1 MIKRILLL
9 AFTGTMAASVQAE
22 GLSGAQMETMKTL
35 LANYAGQAKAAA
47 LKAKTKPI
55 TAEEFSAET
64 GKKLFMTSRNW
75 EGDEAPSCS
84 ACHTND
90 PRQEGV
96 HASTKEPIKPLAP
109 ASNPGRF
116 TSVEKVEKNFSK
128 HCREIYSRDCDPAE
142 KGHFLTY
149 FMSVK

>member
-9 AFTGTMAASVQAE
+9 AFTGTIAASVQAE
-22 GLSGAQMETMKTL
+22 GLSATQTETMKSL
-35 LANYAGQAKAAA
+35 LANYAVQAKAAA

-55 TAEEFSAET
+55 TAEDFSAET

-75 EGDEAPSCS
+75 EGEEAPSCS
-84 ACHTND
+84 TCHTND
-90 PRQEGV
+90 PKAVGK
-96 HASTKEPIKPLAP
+96 HTATKETINPLAP
-109 ASNPGRF
+109 AANPERF
-116 TSVEKVEKNFSK
+116 VSVEKVERNFSK

-149 FMSVK
+149 LMSVK